1 MNIAKESEHTVKKN
15 LFRVTR
21 IEGHN
26 DHWGDY
32 IWIINYN
39 KEQIESAFH
48 IDTEGDTIGNF
59 GISNN
64 SDINYEIEVNDWI
77 PKIDSDSISRLD
89 QFLKNKYGAGN
100 YSLKDSIPLVGRV
113 LYSQKV
119 DLYEDGRIKRQS
131 VVHYTP
137 REDVGTGEDFDN
149 SYLKTYRTINT
160 YEYNENYPKGQVY
173 DQSPKANDQVK
184 GGKTRTVTL
193 KVSLGEETNKMPD
206 FVNQTETS
214 ALAQLNAMNLGLKI
228 TTKEESSDTIVAGY
242 VIRTEP
248 EAKTELTK
256 EQAVTIY
263 ISLGSTK
270 MPELKLQTKANAEA
284 LLKAMGL
291 NLKTTFLEEES
302 DDVAE
307 GSVTRTEPASGSEL
321 SKGQVVTVY
330 ISKGNGKLKV
340 PPVEGLD
347 VMDAIKLLREAG
359 LTYDIKRVFS
369 ETEEKDRVIR
379 QSEKANTQVAKD
391 TVVTLEVSDGPAPT
405 NPPTEPTQPTTE
417 PTQPTP
423 PEEPVG

>member
-1 MNIAKESEHTVKKN
+1 MRHTLYLSILVLSLVTACTKEADMNIAKESEHTVKKN

-149 SYLKTYRTINT
+149 SYLKTYRTILMNT
-160 YEYNENYPKGQVY
+160 MKTAISASTGFIMMFTTRKTSIRKLTNAPCINTKHCM
-173 DQSPKANDQVK
+173 KA
-184 GGKTRTVTL
+184 TE
-193 KVSLGEETNKMPD
+193 SLPS
-206 FVNQTETS
+206 F
-214 ALAQLNAMNLGLKI
+214 I
-228 TTKEESSDTIVAGY
+228 
-242 VIRTEP
+242 
-248 EAKTELTK
+248 
-256 EQAVTIY
+256 
-263 ISLGSTK
+263 
-270 MPELKLQTKANAEA
+270 
-284 LLKAMGL
+284 
-291 NLKTTFLEEES
+291 
-302 DDVAE
+302 
-307 GSVTRTEPASGSEL
+307 
-321 SKGQVVTVY
+321 
-330 ISKGNGKLKV
+330 
-340 PPVEGLD
+340 
-347 VMDAIKLLREAG
+347 
-359 LTYDIKRVFS
+359 
-369 ETEEKDRVIR
+369 
-379 QSEKANTQVAKD
+379 
-391 TVVTLEVSDGPAPT
+391 
-405 NPPTEPTQPTTE
+405 
-417 PTQPTP
+417 
-423 PEEPVG
+423 

>member
-1 MNIAKESEHTVKKN
+1 MRHTLYLSILVLSLVTACTKEADMNIAKESEHTVKKN

-160 YEYNENYPKGQVY
+160 YEYNENSNICINRIYHDVY
-173 DQSPKANDQVK
+173 DPEDIHQETYERTLHKYETLYEGDRITSILYMTAPAGENWIEQDRYSFTYSGNLLQSVK
-184 GGKTRTVTL
+184 SNGRTLEFTYNGTVPATVTDGETQYTYL
-193 KVSLGEETNKMPD
+193 SL
-206 FVNQTETS
+206 
-214 ALAQLNAMNLGLKI
+214 I
-228 TTKEESSDTIVAGY
+228 HI
-242 VIRTEP
+242 
-248 EAKTELTK
+248 
-256 EQAVTIY
+256 
-263 ISLGSTK
+263 
-270 MPELKLQTKANAEA
+270 
-284 LLKAMGL
+284 
-291 NLKTTFLEEES
+291 
-302 DDVAE
+302 
-307 GSVTRTEPASGSEL
+307 
-321 SKGQVVTVY
+321 
-330 ISKGNGKLKV
+330 
-340 PPVEGLD
+340 
-347 VMDAIKLLREAG
+347 
-359 LTYDIKRVFS
+359 
-369 ETEEKDRVIR
+369 
-379 QSEKANTQVAKD
+379 
-391 TVVTLEVSDGPAPT
+391 
-405 NPPTEPTQPTTE
+405 
-417 PTQPTP
+417 
-423 PEEPVG
+423 

>member
-1 MNIAKESEHTVKKN
+1 MRHTLYLSILVLSLVTACTKEADMNIAKESEHTVKKN

-137 REDVGTGEDFDN
+137 REGF
-149 SYLKTYRTINT
+149 
-160 YEYNENYPKGQVY
+160 
-173 DQSPKANDQVK
+173 
-184 GGKTRTVTL
+184 
-193 KVSLGEETNKMPD
+193 
-206 FVNQTETS
+206 
-214 ALAQLNAMNLGLKI
+214 
-228 TTKEESSDTIVAGY
+228 
-242 VIRTEP
+242 
-248 EAKTELTK
+248 
-256 EQAVTIY
+256 
-263 ISLGSTK
+263 
-270 MPELKLQTKANAEA
+270 
-284 LLKAMGL
+284 
-291 NLKTTFLEEES
+291 
-302 DDVAE
+302 
-307 GSVTRTEPASGSEL
+307 
-321 SKGQVVTVY
+321 
-330 ISKGNGKLKV
+330 
-340 PPVEGLD
+340 
-347 VMDAIKLLREAG
+347 
-359 LTYDIKRVFS
+359 
-369 ETEEKDRVIR
+369 
-379 QSEKANTQVAKD
+379 
-391 TVVTLEVSDGPAPT
+391 
-405 NPPTEPTQPTTE
+405 
-417 PTQPTP
+417 
-423 PEEPVG
+423 

>member
-1 MNIAKESEHTVKKN
+1 MRHTLYLSILVLSLVTACTKEADMNIAKESEHTVKKN

-160 YEYNENYPKGQVY
+160 YEYNENSNICINRLYHDVH
-173 DQSPKANDQVK
+173 
-184 GGKTRTVTL
+184 
-193 KVSLGEETNKMPD
+193 
-206 FVNQTETS
+206 
-214 ALAQLNAMNLGLKI
+214 
-228 TTKEESSDTIVAGY
+228 DT
-242 VIRTEP
+242 
-248 EAKTELTK
+248 
-256 EQAVTIY
+256 
-263 ISLGSTK
+263 
-270 MPELKLQTKANAEA
+270 
-284 LLKAMGL
+284 
-291 NLKTTFLEEES
+291 
-302 DDVAE
+302 
-307 GSVTRTEPASGSEL
+307 
-321 SKGQVVTVY
+321 
-330 ISKGNGKLKV
+330 
-340 PPVEGLD
+340 
-347 VMDAIKLLREAG
+347 
-359 LTYDIKRVFS
+359 
-369 ETEEKDRVIR
+369 
-379 QSEKANTQVAKD
+379 
-391 TVVTLEVSDGPAPT
+391 
-405 NPPTEPTQPTTE
+405 
-417 PTQPTP
+417 
-423 PEEPVG
+423 